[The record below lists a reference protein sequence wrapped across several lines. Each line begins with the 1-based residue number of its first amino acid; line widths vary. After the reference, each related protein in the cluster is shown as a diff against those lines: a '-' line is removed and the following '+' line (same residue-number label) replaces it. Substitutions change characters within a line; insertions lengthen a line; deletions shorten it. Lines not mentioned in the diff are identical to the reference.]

1 MATEMENQEVKVHE
15 SFVAIKDKSYV
26 YECPECER
34 PVSEEYMIC
43 FTCQVEDFR

>member
-1 MATEMENQEVKVHE
+1 MTNEIENQEVK
-15 SFVAIKDKSYV
+15 V

>member
-15 SFVAIKDKSYV
+15 SFVAINDKSYV

-34 PVSEEYMIC
+34 PVSEQYMIC
-43 FTCQVEDFR
+43 FTCQVEAFR